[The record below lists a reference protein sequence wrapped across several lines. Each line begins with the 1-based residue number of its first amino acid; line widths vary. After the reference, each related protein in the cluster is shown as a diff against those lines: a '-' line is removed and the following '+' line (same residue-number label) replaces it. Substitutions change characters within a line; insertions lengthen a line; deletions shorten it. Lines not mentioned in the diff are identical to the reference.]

1 MLTNLI
7 NVPVI
12 KVKKEKV
19 KKKNPSYPIQSTNGY
34 LKGREMKKKH
44 GLFSKVRGYKAST

>member
-12 KVKKEKV
+12 KVNKEKV

-34 LKGREMKKKH
+34 LKGREIKKRSMVS
-44 GLFSKVRGYKAST
+44 LAR